1 MYRSKENRTLLE
13 YCSKMED
20 SFKFPYAGT
29 GRLNQLG
36 GAYINGKP
44 LPKEIRH
51 EILALALQGLRPCDI
66 SRRLRITHGCVSKLL
81 SKYRKT
87 GSIQPGG
94 EGVGLPRVIT
104 PRIAQRILEYK
115 EEQPRLFSWEIR
127 DRLVQEGL
135 CSKESLPSL
144 SSISRLLKNKDKL
157 ETASGRTIQERGS
170 NSYMIASILNLPC
183 NGQSSSSISSS
194 EPSSSLA
201 SNGRIVEHKQTEN
214 IQAAENSCEPFPLQ
228 IQRRERI
235 KYTSHQL
242 RELEAAFKINQ
253 YPSAS
258 GRDQL
263 AREIGVTESRIQV
276 WFSNRRAKCKSSRH
290 TTEETVPRK
299 KDPKTCTCQGNHSDS
314 GMLPKLKGP
323 GTSKIFFPS
332 GQG

>member
-1 MYRSKENRTLLE
+1 MYPSKGNRALLE

-20 SFKFPYAGT
+20 SFKFPYAGP

-36 GAYINGKP
+36 GAYFNGKP

-51 EILALALQGLRPCDI
+51 EILALALQGFRPCDI
-66 SRRLRITHGCVSKLL
+66 SRRLRITHGCISKLL

-94 EGVGLPRVIT
+94 EGVGRPRVIT

-127 DRLVQEGL
+127 DRLAQEGL
-135 CSKESLPSL
+135 SSKESLPSL

-157 ETASGRTIQERGS
+157 ETASGRTIQERSS

-194 EPSSSLA
+194 EPSSSLV
-201 SNGRIVEHKQTEN
+201 SNGRTAEHKQTEN
-214 IQAAENSCEPFPLQ
+214 IQAAENLCEPFPLQ

-242 RELEAAFKINQ
+242 RELKAAFKINQ

-276 WFSNRRAKCKSSRH
+276 HNL
-290 TTEETVPRK
+290 VP
-299 KDPKTCTCQGNHSDS
+299 
-314 GMLPKLKGP
+314 
-323 GTSKIFFPS
+323 SKNTF
-332 GQG
+332 Q